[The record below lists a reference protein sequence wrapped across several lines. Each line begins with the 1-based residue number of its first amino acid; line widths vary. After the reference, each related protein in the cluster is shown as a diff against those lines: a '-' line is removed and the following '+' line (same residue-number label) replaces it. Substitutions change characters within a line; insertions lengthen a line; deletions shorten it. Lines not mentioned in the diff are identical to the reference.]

1 MISAGVRV
9 LHIYTSVFLLHHAF
23 VFNQNYSSTTIL
35 LYVQV
40 RAVSRG
46 LLMKLQIGDDT
57 KKKKQY
63 KNQLLLSQLYSIAF
77 IY

>member
-57 KKKKQY
+57 KKKKTVQ
-63 KNQLLLSQLYSIAF
+63 KPAAF
-77 IY
+77 VSAV